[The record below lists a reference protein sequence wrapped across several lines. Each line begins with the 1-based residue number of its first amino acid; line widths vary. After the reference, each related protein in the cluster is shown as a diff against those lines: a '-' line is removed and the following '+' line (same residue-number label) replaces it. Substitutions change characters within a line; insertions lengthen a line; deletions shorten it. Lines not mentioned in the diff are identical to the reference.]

1 MLITSNTFLHQNGQ
15 QVVVPLRPNISYYL
29 DITLNCVQN
38 YNSMMKENVR
48 QFIGMQIDEVL
59 IYSSNEQIHDYHF
72 YDYNC
77 SYHDS
82 MTRAIKSSVSLK
94 FKLNMP

>member
-1 MLITSNTFLHQNGQ
+1 
-15 QVVVPLRPNISYYL
+15 
-29 DITLNCVQN
+29 
-38 YNSMMKENVR
+38 MKENVR

-94 FKLNMP
+94 FKLNMPWENQLQKGFHVGQMLSNVNDHNTIKFC